1 MVPYYR
7 PGSRELAEAVS
18 GVICRRDSLLLANH
32 GMVAAG
38 KSPEAVLAVAEEI
51 EENAHLA
58 ILLGD
63 QGIPLDEEQ
72 TEALFQTGGKV

>member
-1 MVPYYR
+1 
-7 PGSRELAEAVS
+7 
-18 GVICRRDSLLLANH
+18 
-32 GMVAAG
+32 MVAAG